1 MTTITDET
9 ALWSR
14 ARSGDG
20 RAFAALFDAHR
31 DRAFRHA
38 LRLVASAHDAEDVVA
53 AAFLELWR
61 KRDGVP
67 IVDGSVLPWLLV
79 TITNLARNSGRG
91 LRRYRAAIDR
101 LPRSH
106 DRADPAETAE
116 ERIAREQL
124 LGAVRA
130 LGEPDA
136 ALLLLTAIE
145 GFTPTEAAAAV
156 GISPGAAR
164 VRLHRSR
171 KRLRGRLGTPLDLLD
186 PIDPAD
192 AADPTLQEGAAR

>member
-1 MTTITDET
+1 MMTTIADET

-53 AAFLELWR
+53 AAFFELWR
-61 KRDGVP
+61 KRDVVP
-67 IVDGSVLPWLLV
+67 VVDGSVLPWLLV
-79 TITNLARNSGRG
+79 TTTNLCRNSGRG
-91 LRRYRAAIDR
+91 VRRYRAAIDR
-101 LPRSH
+101 LPRSQ
-106 DRADPAETAE
+106 DLADPAETAA

-124 LGAVRA
+124 LDAVRS

-136 ALLLLTAIE
+136 ALVLLIALE
-145 GFTPTEAAAAV
+145 GFSPAEAGAAV
-156 GISPGAAR
+156 GLSPGAAR
-164 VRLHRSR
+164 VRLHRAR
-171 KRLRGRLGTPLDLLD
+171 KRLQQRLGTPAALITSGLLD
-186 PIDPAD
+186 D
-192 AADPTLQEGAAR
+192 TLQEGATR

>member
-1 MTTITDET
+1 MMTSIADET

-53 AAFLELWR
+53 AAFFELWR
-61 KRDGVP
+61 KRDTVP

-79 TITNLARNSGRG
+79 TTTNLARNSGRG
-91 LRRYRAAIDR
+91 LRRYTAAIGR
-101 LPRSH
+101 LPRSE
-106 DRADPAETAE
+106 DLADPAETAA

-124 LGAVRA
+124 LSAVRS

-136 ALLLLTAIE
+136 ALVLLTALE
-145 GFTPTEAAAAV
+145 GFSVAEAGAAV
-156 GISPGAAR
+156 GLSPGTAR
-164 VRLHRSR
+164 VRLHRAR
-171 KRLRGRLGTPLDLLD
+171 KRLRARLGGPLDVLD
-186 PIDPAD
+186 TPSP
-192 AADPTLQEGAAR
+192 QEGAAR

>member
-1 MTTITDET
+1 MMTSIADET

-53 AAFLELWR
+53 AAFFELWR

-67 IVDGSVLPWLLV
+67 IVDGSVLPWLLA
-79 TITNLARNSGRG
+79 TTTNLARNSGRG

-101 LPRSH
+101 LPRSQ
-106 DRADPAETAE
+106 DLADPAETAE
-116 ERIAREQL
+116 ERIAREEL
-124 LGAVRA
+124 LTAVRA

-136 ALLLLTAIE
+136 TLVLLTSLE
-145 GFTPTEAAAAV
+145 GLTPAEAAAAL
-156 GISPGAAR
+156 GLSPGAAR
-164 VRLHRSR
+164 VRLHRAR
-171 KRLRGRLGTPLDLLD
+171 KRLQARLTPSSPLLD
-186 PIDPAD
+186 TP
-192 AADPTLQEGAAR
+192 LQEGAAR

>member
-1 MTTITDET
+1 MMTSIADET

-20 RAFAALFDAHR
+20 RAYAALFDAHR

-61 KRDGVP
+61 KRETVP
-67 IVDGSVLPWLLV
+67 IVDGSVLPWLLA
-79 TITNLARNSGRG
+79 TTTNLARNSGRG

-101 LPRSH
+101 LPRSQ
-106 DRADPAETAE
+106 DLADPAETAE
-116 ERIAREQL
+116 ERIAREHL
-124 LGAVRA
+124 LAAVRA

-136 ALLLLTAIE
+136 TLVLLTSLE
-145 GFTPTEAAAAV
+145 GLTSAEAAAAL
-156 GISPGAAR
+156 GLSPGAAR
-164 VRLHRSR
+164 VRMHRAR
-171 KRLRGRLGTPLDLLD
+171 KRLQARLTASSALLDTPL
-186 PIDPAD
+186 P
-192 AADPTLQEGAAR
+192 EGAAR